1 MHGLNPTIVMAAGK
15 GSRMRA
21 DADVDPDLLT
31 EARSRPKAMIR
42 IGRERRPLLEH
53 LLNQLRNEGCSAAC
67 VVIAPDD
74 AVTRDH
80 FSQNPLAGM
89 TLSFVEQAVPEGRLK
104 PLGTA
109 HAVELA
115 LRAHP
120 EWDGASV
127 TVANGDNLPPQGMF
141 KSLFGHESV
150 LPAFHPEHL
159 GLPTERIQAF
169 AVIHVDLDGQLTG
182 ITEKPD
188 AAAMASARWQ
198 DGHVRVSMNYFRMPY
213 AALLQAVCEVDEHP
227 ERGEKELPVA
237 VSQWLNRHQGDMTAL
252 PLSGAFLDMTH
263 PRDIAKAGQIVDQ
276 GGFALISR
284 T

>member
-21 DADVDPDLLT
+21 DAAVDADMLT

-53 LLNQLRNEGCSAAC
+53 LLMQLREEGCGAAC

-74 AVTRDH
+74 TVTREH
-80 FSQNPLAGM
+80 FRQSPIVGLA
-89 TLSFVEQAVPEGRLK
+89 LSFVEQAVPEGRKK

-115 LRAHP
+115 LKAHP
-120 EWDGASV
+120 EWEGVSV

-141 KSLFGHESV
+141 ERLFGHDAV
-150 LPAFHPEHL
+150 LPAFHPTHL
-159 GLPTERIQAF
+159 GLPAERIQAF
-169 AVIHVDLDGQLTG
+169 AVIHANVDGQLAG

-188 AAAMASARWQ
+188 AAAMAAAKWQ
-198 DGHVRVSMNYFRMPY
+198 DGHVRVSMNYFRMHY

-237 VSQWLNRHQGDMTAL
+237 VSQWLNRYQGGMSAL